1 LSSAKQ
7 RNLLIGQSGGATA
20 VINASLVGAF
30 EAAHTDARVG
40 EIYGMHY
47 GIEGL
52 LKEDLIDLRRQPAS
66 LWPRLLRTPSA
77 ALGSCRYQL
86 QDGDVERILTLLR
99 RYHVGYVLYTGGND
113 SADTSHRLAEAAR
126 AQGHDLAI
134 ISLPK
139 TIDNDLPATDHCP
152 GYGSAGRF
160 YAQATIDSTLNMRA
174 LPATAPI
181 KVIEIPGRT
190 AGWLVSAS
198 ALGKRDEADPPH
210 LILVPE
216 HPFREEQFLER
227 VEAVYR
233 RGGTV
238 VIATSEAIHDEQ
250 GRFLGTA
257 EPDQTDA
264 FHHPQISGAGQ
275 APVKS
280 IEHHL
285 GLQGRTENYGD
296 LQWCCISRTDQDE
309 AYRVGQAGVRAGLQG
324 VSDIM
329 ITLVRQGTT
338 PYRCTTG
345 QEELVKIANQQRAL
359 PDEYFDA
366 ETMMVTPAFYEY
378 ALPLLGDP
386 LPDYA
391 RIEEIR
397 VRPQETSQ

>member
-1 LSSAKQ
+1 MSSARQ

-77 ALGSCRYQL
+77 ALGSCRYHL
-86 QDGDVERILTLLR
+86 QDGDVERILALLK
-99 RYHVGYVLYTGGND
+99 RYNIVYVLYTGGND
-113 SADTSHRLAEAAR
+113 SADTSHRLAQAAR
-126 AQGHDLAI
+126 EQGHDLAV

-152 GYGSAGRF
+152 GYGSTGRF
-160 YAQATIDSTLNMRA
+160 FAQATMDSTLNMRA

-198 ALGKRDEADPPH
+198 ALGKRDGADPPH
-210 LILVPE
+210 LILMPE

-227 VEAVYR
+227 VEAIYR
-233 RGGTV
+233 RVGTV
-238 VIATSEAIHDEQ
+238 VITTAETIHDQQ
-250 GRFLGTA
+250 GRLLGKA
-257 EPDQTDA
+257 EPDPTDA

-275 APVKS
+275 SLVKS
-280 IEHHL
+280 IEQHL
-285 GLQGRTENYGD
+285 GLHARTENYGD
-296 LQWCCISRTDQDE
+296 LQWSSISRTDQDE
-309 AYRVGQAGVRAGLQG
+309 AYRVGQAGVRAALQG
-324 VSDIM
+324 ESDIM
-329 ITLVRQGTT
+329 ITLVRQSTT
-338 PYRCTTG
+338 PYHCTTG
-345 QEELVKIANQQRAL
+345 QEALVKIANQQRAL

>member
-1 LSSAKQ
+1 MSPARQ

-52 LKEDLIDLRRQPAS
+52 LKEDLIDLRHQPAS
-66 LWPRLLRTPSA
+66 LWPRLLHTPSA

-86 QDGDVERILTLLR
+86 QDGDVERILTLLQ
-99 RYHVGYVLYTGGND
+99 RYHIGYVLYTGGND
-113 SADTSHRLAEAAR
+113 SADTSHRLAQAAR
-126 AQGHDLAI
+126 EQGHDLAV

-160 YAQATIDSTLNMRA
+160 YAQATMDSTLNMRA

-181 KVIEIPGRT
+181 KIIEIPGRT

-198 ALGKRDEADPPH
+198 ALGKRGEADPPH

-216 HPFREEQFLER
+216 HPFREERFLER

-233 RGGTV
+233 RVGAV
-238 VIATSEAIHDEQ
+238 VIATSEAIQDEQ

-257 EPDQTDA
+257 EADQTDA

-275 APVKS
+275 ALVKS
-280 IEHHL
+280 IERHL
-285 GLQGRTENYGD
+285 GLQGRTEHYGD
-296 LQWCCISRTDQDE
+296 LQWSCISRTDQDE
-309 AYRVGQAGVRAGLQG
+309 AFRVGQAGVRAGLQDD
-324 VSDIM
+324 SDIM
-329 ITLVRQGTT
+329 ITLVRQATA
-338 PYRCTTG
+338 PYSCTTG
-345 QEELVKIANQQRAL
+345 QEELVKVANQQRAL
-359 PDEYFDA
+359 PGEYFDA
-366 ETMMVTPAFYEY
+366 EAMMVTPAFYEY

-391 RIEEIR
+391 RLEEIS
-397 VRPQETSQ
+397 VRAQETSQ